1 MLFDL
6 LYWELNYR
14 SSVEVTPKIG
24 STAAPAYGITPTTK
38 STQLLTKNI

>member
-24 STAAPAYGITPTTK
+24 STAAPAYGPTTK